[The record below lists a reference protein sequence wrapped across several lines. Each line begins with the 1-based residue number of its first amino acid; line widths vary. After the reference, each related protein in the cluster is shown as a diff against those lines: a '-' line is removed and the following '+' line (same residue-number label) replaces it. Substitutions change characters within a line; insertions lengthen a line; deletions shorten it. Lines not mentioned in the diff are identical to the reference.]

1 MSSDDVMLI
10 SSVLRLDSAV
20 FAAVLV
26 FGEQLTKATTIKM
39 NKLFIQV

>member
-26 FGEQLTKATTIKM
+26 FGEQLTRATIAKM
-39 NKLFIQV
+39 NKWFIGV